1 MTTQSDVLPRTL
13 WDKTVVVVS
22 KTDRPTQQP
31 AQPDRTAPTTQA
43 AREKEADRWV
53 ADMMFDHYN
62 G

>member
-22 KTDRPTQQP
+22 KTDRRTPQPPPT
-31 AQPDRTAPTTQA
+31 DRTSSTTQA
-43 AREKEADRWV
+43 TREKEADRWV
-53 ADMMFDHYN
+53 AQMLFDHYN